1 MPIYGLWL
9 AVWTYS
15 LLDLS
20 FADMFLK
27 HAFNPLYDLR
37 RNSYGVLEFDGNKP
51 ELEREFDCYL
61 RTSGRREHYWQ

>member
-1 MPIYGLWL
+1 LAPRFLADRGPDFWVWMPLYGLWL

-27 HAFNPLYDLR
+27 PAFNPIYDLR
-37 RNSYGVLEFDGNKP
+37 RNCYGVLEFDGNII
-51 ELEREFDCYL
+51 
-61 RTSGRREHYWQ
+61 G